1 MGMAGRAPLLW
12 RDIRRF
18 DTTDLCETFG
28 QPWRHHPAVLRVSSS
43 PALSP
48 EQPIEGPLHGV
59 YRTIETPC
67 HGVYRRFVLLG
78 FTRRR
83 LWGICLA
90 SAFGASGTH
99 RPGRLPFQ
107 SFKIGGDG
115 GGRLRA
121 GRVVLPEV
129 ALEPEKPCGLGHAL
143 WRLMTAR
150 AVGRVKLGGGLSLL
164 QASLRPGR
172 ARKTQRQRTDR
183 EPDGVT

>member
-48 EQPIEGPLHGV
+48 EQPIEGPLHGIC
-59 YRTIETPC
+59 RTIEGPSC
-67 HGVYRRFVLLG
+67 GICRIIEGPSRGICRPPSRRFVLLG

-129 ALEPEKPCGLGHAL
+129 ALEPEKPCGLGH
-143 WRLMTAR
+143 M
-150 AVGRVKLGGGLSLL
+150 
-164 QASLRPGR
+164 
-172 ARKTQRQRTDR
+172 
-183 EPDGVT
+183 